1 MSNVNDARREL
12 QGFLTDMAAL
22 RPFADPD
29 TQDGKAFLA
38 AFTAAKDKAKLAA
51 ETYVAALKA

>member
-22 RPFADPD
+22 KPFADAN
-29 TQDGKAFLA
+29 TQEGKAFLA
-38 AFTAAKDKAKLAA
+38 AFSAAREKAKEAA

>member
-22 RPFADPD
+22 KPFADPN
-29 TQDGKAFLA
+29 TQDGQAFLL
-38 AFTAAKDKAKLAA
+38 AFTAARDKAKAAA
-51 ETYVAALKA
+51 EIYVAALKA

>member
-22 RPFADPD
+22 KPFVDAG
-29 TQDGKAFLA
+29 TQEGKAFLA

-51 ETYVAALKA
+51 ETYVAALK

>member
-12 QGFLTDMAAL
+12 QGFLNDMAAL
-22 RPFADPD
+22 RPFADPE

-38 AFTAAKDKAKLAA
+38 AFTAAKDKAKVAA